1 MSIHLEEEN
10 FMTPRSKAKNKIFIE
25 REENEIENSL
35 KSCCGGSTDRR
46 LVLLIS
52 QVSFSTLILIFC
64 GLMMALKEEKEDKS
78 VYMSLISSILSFW
91 LGVNISSE
99 NKK

>member
-1 MSIHLEEEN
+1 MSIDLEEEN

-64 GLMMALKEEKEDKS
+64 GLMMALKEEEDKS

-91 LGVNISSE
+91 LGVNISNE

>member
-1 MSIHLEEEN
+1 MSIDLEEEN
-10 FMTPRSKAKNKIFIE
+10 FMTPRSLAKNKIFIE
-25 REENEIENSL
+25 QKENEIENSL

-64 GLMMALKEEKEDKS
+64 GLMMGLKEEQDKS

-91 LGVNISSE
+91 LGVNISNE